1 MTALKYTLL
10 AAAIVVFFGLFVFG
24 PLYGSMAVQAGVLAG
39 VLIFSAIRFS
49 RRETL
54 LLLKFC
60 LPFVLTLL
68 LFGLIFQWLELLG
81 RRDWIEDSLIK
92 CLIFPSSLIFLKIVL
107 SYITYLDLLRM
118 PLSMPRRLD
127 LITVKSAFQKG
138 GATLKRLLWLLD
150 TYPALKTG
158 ERFKSRRDKYIC
170 LIVALYLYLYQ
181 EIETSQRVLV
191 NRYHHLKREN
201 P

>member
-1 MTALKYTLL
+1 MSALKYTLL
-10 AAAIVVFFGLFVFG
+10 AATIVAFFGLFVFG
-24 PLYGSMAVQAGVLAG
+24 PLYDNLAVQTGLLAG
-39 VLIFSAIRFS
+39 LLLFSTLRFSARD
-49 RRETL
+49 TL
-54 LLLKFC
+54 SLLKFC

-68 LFGLIFQWLELLG
+68 LFGLIFQWLALLG

-138 GATLKRLLWLLD
+138 GGTLKRMLWLLD
-150 TYPALKTG
+150 TYSALKTG
-158 ERFKSRRDKYIC
+158 GRFKSRRDKYIC

-181 EIETSQRVLV
+181 EIETSQRILT
-191 NRYHHLKREN
+191 NRYHHLKKETL
-201 P
+201 